1 MLRTPD
7 QFTPLLSPLL
17 EHTPVNLVFCDGC
30 LLVRDDD
37 LQPPVGVLT
46 GTNTASS
53 AFLPVGLLAGRYF
66 HTTWLEAG
74 SMPHPGFA
82 FRKLRSLFGAM
93 PDDMLAIASRAFQ
106 IVEWARTHRFC
117 GNCGTPTQHVA
128 GERCVRCPA
137 CGHMAY
143 PRISPAMMVLIQRGE
158 HILLARHL
166 NSPSGFFTAL
176 AGFLEAGESIEEA
189 IHREVQEEV
198 GLQVRDLAYFGSQ
211 PWPFPHSL
219 MIAFT
224 AQYAGGDIVVDQ
236 SEIAEARWFGPH
248 DPMPPIPPLGLS
260 IAGHLIQAHL
270 PQRRQDQ
277 SSPSR

>member
-7 QFTPLLSPLL
+7 RFTPLLSPPHG
-17 EHTPVNLVFCDGC
+17 HTPVNLVFCDGC
-30 LLVRDDD
+30 MLVRDDD
-37 LQPPVGVLT
+37 LQPPVGTLT
-46 GTNTASS
+46 DVIVASS
-53 AFLPVGLLAGRYF
+53 TFLPVGVLAGRYF
-66 HTTWLEAG
+66 HATWLEAG
-74 SMPHPGFA
+74 STPSPGCA
-82 FRKLRSLFGAM
+82 FRKLRSLFGAI

-106 IVEWARTHRFC
+106 IVEWSRTHRFC
-117 GNCGTPTQHVA
+117 GNCGTPTRHVA
-128 GERCVRCPA
+128 GERCVLCPA
-137 CGHMAY
+137 CGHTAY
-143 PRISPAMMVLIQRGE
+143 PRISPAMMVLIQRDE

-198 GLQVRDLAYFGSQ
+198 GLQVRDLTYFGSQ

-224 AQYAGGDIVVDQ
+224 AQYAGGDIVLDRT
-236 SEIAEARWFGPH
+236 EIAEARWFGP
-248 DPMPPIPPLGLS
+248 DEPLPPIPPLGFS

-270 PQRRQDQ
+270 PKRRDH
-277 SSPSR
+277 PSAR

>member
-7 QFTPLLSPLL
+7 QFTPLFSPLH

-30 LLVRDDD
+30 LLVREDD
-37 LQPPVGVLT
+37 LQPPVGVLSD
-46 GTNTASS
+46 GIAASS
-53 AFLPVGLLAGRYF
+53 TFLPVGVLAGRYF
-66 HTTWLEAG
+66 HATWLEAG
-74 SMPHPGFA
+74 SMPHPGCA

-106 IVEWARTHRFC
+106 IVEWARTHRYC
-117 GNCGTPTQHVA
+117 GSCGTPTQHVT
-128 GERCVRCPA
+128 GERCARCPA

-166 NSPSGFFTAL
+166 NSPTGFFTAL

-236 SEIAEARWFGPH
+236 SEIAEARWFGP
-248 DPMPPIPPLGLS
+248 DEPLPPIPPLGLS

-270 PQRRQDQ
+270 PQRRSAE
-277 SSPSR
+277 SSTR

>member
-7 QFTPLLSPLL
+7 QFTPLLSPL
-17 EHTPVNLVFCDGC
+17 HAPVPVNLVFCDGC
-30 LLVRDDD
+30 LMVRDDD
-37 LQPPVGVLT
+37 LQPPAGTLTEAVAASATYLPVGVLD
-46 GTNTASS
+46 
-53 AFLPVGLLAGRYF
+53 GRYF
-66 HTTWLEAG
+66 RATWLQAG
-74 SMPHPGFA
+74 STALPGYA

-93 PDDMLAIASRAFQ
+93 PDDLLAIAGRAFQ
-106 IVEWARTHRFC
+106 IVEWARTHQFC
-117 GNCGTPTQHVA
+117 GTCGTPTQHVA
-128 GERCVRCPA
+128 GERCMRCPA
-137 CGHMAY
+137 CGHVAY

-158 HILLARHL
+158 EILLARHF

-198 GLQVRDLAYFGSQ
+198 GLQVCNLAYFGSQ

-236 SEIAEARWFGPH
+236 SEIAEARWFGP
-248 DPMPPIPPLGLS
+248 DEPLPPIPPLGLS

-270 PQRRQDQ
+270 PPR
-277 SSPSR
+277 SGHPSPAI